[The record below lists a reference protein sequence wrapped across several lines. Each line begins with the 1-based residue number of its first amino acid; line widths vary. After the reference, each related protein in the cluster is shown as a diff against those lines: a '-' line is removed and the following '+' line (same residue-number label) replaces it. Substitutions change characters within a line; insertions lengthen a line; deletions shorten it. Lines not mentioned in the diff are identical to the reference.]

1 MSLFV
6 VITLYFCSWAL
17 AFPDIPTSIRTREE
31 QPNTFRPI
39 CPKVFVIG
47 MFTDEGEA
55 WYGIPEFNV
64 LANNITVPGIS
75 PLFPQVHCTSDD
87 DVCQVTTG
95 EGEIN
100 AAITISSIA
109 YSSLFDLRHTYF
121 LIAGVAGVNPKV
133 STIGAVT
140 FARYA
145 IQVSLQYEIDAR
157 EKPQDWNTG
166 YFPQGSSLPTDYPS
180 ELYGTEVFEVN
191 QQLQEI
197 AISFAQTATL
207 NDTAD
212 ARSYRALYAS
222 TQSFAPGAQGPTI
235 MACDTATSDAYFT
248 GGLLGD
254 AFENTTSLFT
264 NGSGVYCTTQQE
276 DNATLEA
283 LLRAAATGLVDFSR
297 IIIMR
302 TASDFDR
309 PYANQSILNN
319 LLDEF
324 QGFGPSIE
332 NIYLA
337 GVKVIEGILH
347 GWLNRFE
354 AGIKANNY
362 VGDIFGTLG
371 GTPDFGPGSIFVDG
385 KAKVQKRGLRD
396 KKRLRRRQTLS
407 SDS

>member
-1 MSLFV
+1 MSLSV
-6 VITLYFCSWAL
+6 AITLLCFCSMAL
-17 AFPDIPTSIRTREE
+17 AFPDTPGSVQTREE
-31 QPNTFRPI
+31 QANSSRPI
-39 CPKVFVIG
+39 SPKVFVIS

-75 PLFPQVHCTSDD
+75 PFPPGALY
-87 DVCQVTTG
+87 VTTG
-95 EGEIN
+95 EAEIN
-100 AAITISSIA
+100 AASTISSIA
-109 YSSLFDLRHTYF
+109 YSSLFDLKQTYF

-145 IQVSLQYEIDAR
+145 IQVALQYEIDAR
-157 EKPQDWNTG
+157 EMPQGWNTG
-166 YFPQGSSLPTDYPS
+166 YFPQGSSSPTDYPS

-191 QQLQEI
+191 EQLQQI
-197 AISFAQTATL
+197 AISFARTATL
-207 NDTAD
+207 NDTAE

-222 TQSFAPGAQGPTI
+222 TQSFAAGAQPPTI
-235 MACDTATSDAYFT
+235 VACDTATSDAYFT

-264 NGSGVYCTTQQE
+264 NGSGIYCTTQQE

-283 LLRAAATGLVDFSR
+283 LLRAATTGLVDFSR

-309 PYANQSILNN
+309 PYANQTILDN
-319 LLDEF
+319 LLDES
-324 QGFGPSIE
+324 QGFGPSIA

-347 GWLNRFE
+347 GWGNRFE
-354 AGIKANNY
+354 AGIKATNY

-371 GTPDFGPGSIFVDG
+371 GEPDFGPGSIFVDG
-385 KAKVQKRGLRD
+385 KAKVQKRGLRN
-396 KKRLRRRQTLS
+396 KKGLR
-407 SDS
+407 